1 MLFVTAKAVTGDLTE
16 RHTMD
21 TTKLA
26 KRKKGVL
33 IDVRCRIAA
42 LLSQTADIDIGT
54 STKSIFIH
62 YLHH

>member
-1 MLFVTAKAVTGDLTE
+1 LTE
-16 RHTMD
+16 GHTMD

-33 IDVRCRIAA
+33 IDMRRRVAA
-42 LLSQTADIDIGT
+42 LLAQTADIDIGT
-54 STKSIFIH
+54 TTKSIFIH